1 MKPAPDHSIFR
12 RILIFCLFP
21 AGTGAVQAQTLY
33 SGDGIPTPLEEEI
46 RWHVN
51 RARFDRTSENAARST
66 SYTDVP
72 ISAPPV
78 APNNSLTLAARHHS
92 EDMAKKNKFQHETVP
107 GSAYYNANTQ
117 PQPWDRFRAEG
128 YVNFVAVSENIAAG
142 QTTAE
147 MAYIGWWNS
156 TGHRVNLGSASYREI
171 GNGYFF
177 WQAAS
182 YDHYYTMDLGT
193 RSDSFFTDTLF
204 YDANGNGKY
213 TQGEGVGGVRV
224 SLRINGAEHAFYD
237 IAAAPGSFAVPVTS
251 ITRGVTVEVW
261 LTNTNGS
268 AVTLSIPRSYQT
280 LEAMPLAAGGSA
292 IAGTISHPGSG
303 VNFGFRNLTKATTVP
318 VSVPPVTL
326 TKSGSAVQVAW
337 QSQSG
342 LQYQAQWSG
351 NLNAW
356 TDFAGGFRNGTG
368 GVMTQA
374 DTSTAAKRYYRLKVR
389 RP

>member
-1 MKPAPDHSIFR
+1 
-12 RILIFCLFP
+12 
-21 AGTGAVQAQTLY
+21 
-33 SGDGIPTPLEEEI
+33 
-46 RWHVN
+46 
-51 RARFDRTSENAARST
+51 
-66 SYTDVP
+66 
-72 ISAPPV
+72 
-78 APNNSLTLAARHHS
+78 
-92 EDMAKKNKFQHETVP
+92 
-107 GSAYYNANTQ
+107 
-117 PQPWDRFRAEG
+117 
-128 YVNFVAVSENIAAG
+128 
-142 QTTAE
+142 
-147 MAYIGWWNS
+147 
-156 TGHRVNLGSASYREI
+156 
-171 GNGYFF
+171 
-177 WQAAS
+177 
-182 YDHYYTMDLGT
+182 
-193 RSDSFFTDTLF
+193 
-204 YDANGNGKY
+204 
-213 TQGEGVGGVRV
+213 
-224 SLRINGAEHAFYD
+224 
-237 IAAAPGSFAVPVTS
+237 VPVTS